1 MPKSAEERR
10 AGYNEQAR
18 QQKHDYYL
26 RNRERI
32 LAYGR
37 AWRAANPEES
47 RRQSAAWRAANPERA
62 AELKRADYE
71 RHRPE
76 RLNAARRRHE
86 ELADSVVR
94 SHVAHGGG
102 KLGLT
107 SRDVP
112 DEVLP
117 LFRQQLLI
125 QRELRKQKAAP

>member
-10 AGYNEQAR
+10 ANYHEQAR

-32 LAYGR
+32 LAANK
-37 AWRAANPEES
+37 AWRAANSEKERANS
-47 RRQSAAWRAANPERA
+47 TAGKAANPERA
-62 AELKRADYE
+62 AELRRADYE
-71 RHRPE
+71 RHRAD
-76 RLNAARRRHE
+76 RLAAARRRYE

-94 SHVAHGGG
+94 AHVAHGGG
-102 KLGLT
+102 ELGLT

-117 LFRQQLLI
+117 FFRQQMLI
-125 QRELRKQKAAP
+125 KRELRNQKAAS